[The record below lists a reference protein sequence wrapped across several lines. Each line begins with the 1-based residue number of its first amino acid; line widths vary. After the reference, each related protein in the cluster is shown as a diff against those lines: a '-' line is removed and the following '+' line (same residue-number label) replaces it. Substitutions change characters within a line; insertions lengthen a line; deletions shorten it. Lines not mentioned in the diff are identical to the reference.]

1 MMNVRNM
8 VSRNSGRE
16 VANQF
21 IISDGGKVLFQSY
34 ESPIVEINSDEKTVT
49 VYRYYD
55 FSKTTAKYRNQ
66 FMADNGFYDMDDKK
80 GFEYYMTLGMYR
92 DYKIVKAF

>member
-1 MMNVRNM
+1 MMKVRNM
-8 VSRNSGRE
+8 VSKNSGKE

-21 IISDGGKVLFQSY
+21 VISDGGKVLFQSY
-34 ESPIVEINSDEKTVT
+34 ESPIVEIDNDEKTVT

-55 FSKTTAKYRNQ
+55 YSKTTGKYRNQ

-80 GFEYYMTLGMYR
+80 GFEYFMELGTYR
-92 DYKIVKAF
+92 GYKIVKAF